1 MIRSE
6 IAVLGAGA
14 IGRGWAAL
22 AAARGLP
29 VALHDPDARTLKW
42 ARTEVQARVDRLLR
56 LGRADAGLAREGLA
70 ALRTTQALADAVAQ
84 AARVIEAAPEDL
96 AVKWPLLRD
105 AEDGAPDDA
114 LLLSSSSGFRAAQLG
129 SLMRRPGRLVVA
141 HPLHPVELIPVVE
154 VVAGPG
160 TDPAAVLQARDF
172 IERLGQQPIL
182 LRREIPG
189 NAVGRLAAAVW
200 RESIDLVL
208 EGVLDVAD
216 LDRLVAHGPALGWAA
231 AGPHLTYHLAGGE
244 AGIEGFVDHLQP
256 TMERWWQGL
265 ATWTTLDDDR
275 RRRLVAA
282 VTAAY
287 GPRTP
292 ELERQRDDRLGAIR
306 RAQG

>member
-22 AAARGLP
+22 AAARGLA
-29 VALHDPDARTLKW
+29 VALHDPDARALKW
-42 ARTEVQARVDRLLR
+42 ARADIEERVDRLVR
-56 LGRADAGLAREGLA
+56 LGRADATPAREGLA

-84 AARVIEAAPEDL
+84 AARVIEAVPEDL
-96 AVKWPLLRD
+96 AIKWPLLRD
-105 AEDGAPDDA
+105 AEAGAPDDT

-129 SLMRRPGRLVVA
+129 SLMRRPGRLVVT

-154 VVAGPG
+154 VLAGPG
-160 TDPAAVLQARDF
+160 TDPIAADQARQF
-172 IERLGQQPIL
+172 LGRLGQQPIL
-182 LRREIPG
+182 LRRDVPG

-200 RESIDLVL
+200 RESIHLVL
-208 EGVLDVAD
+208 EGVLDAGD
-216 LDRLVAHGPALGWAA
+216 LDRLVANGPALGWAA
-231 AGPHLTYHLAGGE
+231 AGPHLTYHLAGGD
-244 AGIEGFVDHLQP
+244 AGLEGFLDHLQP
-256 TMERWWQGL
+256 TMERWWQAL
-265 ATWTTLDDDR
+265 ASWTTLDDDQ

-282 VTAAY
+282 VAAAY